1 MTDTARKRILIFPAG
16 AENALEIYDA
26 LRYRVDI
33 ELFGASGKK
42 DFAEYQYDEE
52 HYIEDDFYINHVGFI
67 ERFNALLSQYRID
80 VVIPT
85 HDDIALY
92 LAEHHEEIEAKVLVS
107 EAHTAEVCRH
117 KRLMLELLE
126 DTNCCPHWFKA
137 RDEVKEGDFPLYLK
151 PDIAAGGVGARK
163 VSCIAEVDD
172 SMFSEQYVLCE
183 YLPGKELT
191 VDCFTDRKGKLKFVG
206 PRSRDRIQM
215 GIAFRSTAALLT
227 QEVQSIAEIIN
238 ERLSFLGAW
247 YFQLREDRQGRYKLL
262 EISCRQAGTMTLYR
276 HMGVNFPYLGIME
289 LYGLSGES
297 LILEA
302 TCQLERRLRTAFK
315 LGIEYNHV
323 YVDYDDTLIVHGKVC
338 GVIIRFLYQCHDERI
353 PVTLLTR
360 HEGNLQRDM
369 DSYALPGSLFDKI
382 ICLNAA
388 ENKADYV
395 MPGSI
400 FIDNSFAER
409 KAVGM
414 HCHVPVFDVDAVDM
428 LLRE

>member
-1 MTDTARKRILIFPAG
+1 MTGIVRKRILIFPAG
-16 AENALEIYDA
+16 AENALEIFDA
-26 LRYRVDI
+26 LRYRVDV

-42 DFAEYQYDEE
+42 DFAEYQYDEN

-67 ERFNALLSQYRID
+67 ERFNALLVKYRID

-85 HDDIALY
+85 HDDIVLY
-92 LAEHHEEIEAKVLVS
+92 LAKHIREIKAKVLVS

-126 DTNCCPHWFKA
+126 DTDCCPRWF
-137 RDEVKEGDFPLYLK
+137 REREEVKEEDFPLFLK
-151 PDIAAGGVGARK
+151 PDVSAGAIGAYK
-163 VSCIAEVDD
+163 VCSLMELDD

-191 VDCFTDRKGKLKFVG
+191 VDCFTDRNGKLKFAG

-215 GIAFRSTAALLT
+215 GIAFRSTAVPLAE
-227 QEVQSIAEIIN
+227 EVQNIAETIN

-302 TCQLERRLRTAFK
+302 ACQLERRLRTTFK
-315 LGIEYNHV
+315 LGIEYDRV

-382 ICLNAA
+382 ICLKAA

-395 MPGSI
+395 TPGSI
-400 FIDNSFAER
+400 YIDNSFAER
-409 KAVGM
+409 KAVDM